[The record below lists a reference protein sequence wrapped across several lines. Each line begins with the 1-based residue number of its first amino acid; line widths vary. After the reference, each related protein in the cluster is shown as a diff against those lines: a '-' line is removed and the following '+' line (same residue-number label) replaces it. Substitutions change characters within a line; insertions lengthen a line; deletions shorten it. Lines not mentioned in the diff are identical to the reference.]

1 MKKIV
6 IVGAT
11 SVIAEQCARQW
22 LEGSD
27 AEVVLLGRDLE
38 RVKRVADD
46 LAVRFPNSKISSM
59 YADFQEPAEINAIAH
74 EIVAQGDIDLVLIAH
89 GYLSDQMKCQESLE
103 LCRDA
108 LYINGISPVL
118 YAEAFANLMERA
130 NSGTMILISSVA
142 GDRGRKSNY
151 VYGSAKSLI
160 SSYAQGLQHRFSAS
174 NVKIVLVKPGPT
186 DTPMTAHLKN
196 QGVELASAIH
206 VAREIVTGA
215 EKGKLCIYTPK
226 KWRIIMGVLRHLPAG
241 LFNRLDI

>member
-22 LEGSD
+22 LEASD
-27 AEVVLLGRDLE
+27 AEMVLLGRDLG

-46 LAVRFPNSKISSM
+46 LSVRFPNSKIRSM
-59 YADFQEPAEINAIAH
+59 RANFQEPAEINAIAH
-74 EIVAQGDIDLVLIAH
+74 EIVAQGEIDLVLIAH
-89 GYLSDQMKCQESLE
+89 GDLSDQMKCQENLE
-103 LCRDA
+103 LCRDT
-108 LYINGISPVL
+108 LYINGVSPVL
-118 YAEAFANLMERA
+118 YAEAFANLMERT
-130 NSGTMILISSVA
+130 NTGTIVLISSVA

-160 SSYAQGLQHRFSAS
+160 SNYAQGLQHRFSAS
-174 NVKIVLVKPGPT
+174 KVKVILVKPGPT

-196 QGVELASAIH
+196 RGVKLASASS
-206 VAREIVTGA
+206 VAREIVIGA

-226 KWRIIMGVLRHLPAG
+226 KWWLIMTVLRHLPAR